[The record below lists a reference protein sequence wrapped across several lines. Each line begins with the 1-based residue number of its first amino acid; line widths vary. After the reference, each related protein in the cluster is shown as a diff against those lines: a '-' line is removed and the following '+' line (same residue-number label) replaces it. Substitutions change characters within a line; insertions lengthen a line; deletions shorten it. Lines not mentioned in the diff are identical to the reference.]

1 VSHRQPSYSAG
12 LALTLVQLY
21 LDEENFDERDLA
33 KLYDSELEAMKSFA
47 YLSGYLLTLLAS
59 AESRDVSLTAA
70 KVRWMLERRSD

>member
-1 VSHRQPSYSAG
+1 
-12 LALTLVQLY
+12 LTLVQLY